1 MDEMALLSCWTLQ
14 LLHCSNANMLITN
27 AEVDNPAALQR
38 FFNLMLAVLRVING
52 VVLSRGPQN
61 DHTLLLAREFLKDN
75 RPSIVGVFKRN
86 ARLGGRKVDDEAD
99 LNDLVDQFT
108 LLISATQFLEV
119 SPVMLHTFLITA
131 ALTGS

>member
-1 MDEMALLSCWTLQ
+1 MLSQHLLIPIL
-14 LLHCSNANMLITN
+14 
-27 AEVDNPAALQR
+27 EVDNPAALQR
-38 FFNLMLAVLRVING
+38 FFNLMLAVLRVINA

-61 DHTLLLAREFLKDN
+61 DHTMLLARDFLKDN

-119 SPVMLHTFLITA
+119 RLLCLHQYFIA
-131 ALTGS
+131 AVLT